1 MMKLSILL
9 ATSVAFV
16 SARPTHLKPREVPQE
31 HSHQQFLT
39 YVPNSPTDQSTT
51 DTFLKMNNPLGIQD
65 VVFGLL
71 GNAAAA
77 GGAGKVT
84 NLDCLQQEIADTAFT
99 NAKTAKNVTGMTAAL
114 IYRKTPPLP
123 NLTSPPSHPKL
134 TSQEP

>member
-1 MMKLSILL
+1 
-9 ATSVAFV
+9 
-16 SARPTHLKPREVPQE
+16 
-31 HSHQQFLT
+31 
-39 YVPNSPTDQSTT
+39 
-51 DTFLKMNNPLGIQD
+51 MNNPLGIQD

-99 NAKTAKNVTGMTAAL
+99 NAKTANNVTGMTAAL
-114 IYRKTPPLP
+114 IYRTPPPLP
-123 NLTSPPSHPKL
+123 NPTSPPSHPKL